1 MKIILSKKKILLL
14 VSFSSILFNVDLING
29 CEKTCRV
36 GISTTFAEKYS
47 NVTSPL
53 WQDFFNDLESTA
65 LENINLENYVQSD
78 DAAPIT
84 NKLITTLKNHAQEL
98 ETNFDAQL
106 PTIIEDA
113 IFRQQPQ
120 FRGDC
125 NHPFR
130 VKQPKPPK
138 IWKMSDC
145 EKMDYICGN
154 PPSICHFL
162 PMIKERNVRTIKT
175 ALEEA
180 STKGEFLNVLTLAV
194 NDTLT
199 RTGAF
204 TEKDFTTLLTTVK
217 SNIESRLGEFYQKY
231 NEEFCKETSCD
242 QFDLEI
248 KTQLLTY
255 P

>member
-1 MKIILSKKKILLL
+1 MKRFFSKNILLL

-36 GISTTFAEKYS
+36 GISTTFANKYS
-47 NVTSPL
+47 NVTNSL
-53 WQDFFNDLESTA
+53 WQDLYNNLESTA
-65 LENINLENYVQSD
+65 LKNINLKNYVQSD

-84 NKLITTLKNHAQEL
+84 SKIITTLRNHAQEL
-98 ETNFDAQL
+98 ETTFDAQL
-106 PTIIEDA
+106 PTIIENA
-113 IFRQQPQ
+113 IFRQEPQ

-145 EKMDYICGN
+145 DKMDYICGN

-162 PMIKERNVRTIKT
+162 DMIKERNVRTIKT
-175 ALEEA
+175 ALKEA

-199 RTGAF
+199 RTDAF
-204 TEKDFTTLLTTVK
+204 KEKDFTTLLTTMK
-217 SNIESRLGEFYQKY
+217 SNIESRLWEFSQSYDEGFC
-231 NEEFCKETSCD
+231 NENSCD